1 MTKEKLSKEKS
12 CLFFA
17 SDYHFEMIVLPYI
30 TKELKKGKEIVVL
43 SDNNLEDTIKIVVSK
58 INLKEEKIKKI
69 LDIDWKNED
78 LKKFK
83 EIRKI
88 QNQGKEIVLFIKGK
102 ENYIRNVNNNIKNW
116 INKEK
121 TKIIDCY
128 DIDEVLSDVGNIV
141 KNYNN
146 ILTTIN
152 I

>member
-1 MTKEKLSKEKS
+1 MIASAITLIKEYYSLRKSVVKFWKIANPNMSK
-12 CLFFA
+12 
-17 SDYHFEMIVLPYI
+17 
-30 TKELKKGKEIVVL
+30 
-43 SDNNLEDTIKIVVSK
+43 
-58 INLKEEKIKKI
+58 
-69 LDIDWKNED
+69 
-78 LKKFK
+78 K